1 MKLKEDI
8 DNKLILFDVKT
19 EGFYRSVGDRFLV
32 KIEDQ
37 ILGIGEIMKV
47 ELEGNIKY
55 PKYKKT
61 LYID

>member
-1 MKLKEDI
+1 LKLKEDI